1 MPHPVT
7 VIQYTGISCS
17 EINAQ
22 STRPGAKQKYSN
34 IAVYIIEFLNLV
46 MNVTNTPIQIEA

>member
-46 MNVTNTPIQIEA
+46 MNVTNTPFR